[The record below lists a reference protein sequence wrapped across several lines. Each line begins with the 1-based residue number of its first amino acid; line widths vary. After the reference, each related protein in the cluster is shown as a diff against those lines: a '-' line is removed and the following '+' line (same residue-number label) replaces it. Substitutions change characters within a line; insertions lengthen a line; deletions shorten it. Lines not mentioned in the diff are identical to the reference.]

1 MKYREREKRVL
12 DTPEAK
18 KIFKACHRFLT
29 HDYPKT
35 PRQVLSELAETTD
48 PELEADRYGQ
58 GDLIA
63 RFESEVATLLGK
75 EAAVFIPSG
84 TMCQQIALRIWAGRR
99 GTSNVAFHPKSH
111 LETHEEKAYQ
121 RLHGLNGILVGSAE
135 RLLTLGDLKAIA
147 EPVGALLIELPQR
160 DLGGQLPGW
169 EALNEVIAWARERAI
184 PTHLD
189 GARLWECRPFYGRE
203 YAEIARLFDSVYVSF
218 YKILGGIAGSILAG
232 PADVI
237 AESRIWQRRHGGNL
251 IHLYPFVLSAQKGLR
266 ERLGRMEAYH
276 AKAKEIAALLAPFA
290 QIEIVPNPPQTN
302 MMHLFIRGERDTLEA
317 AALDVAQETGT
328 WLFYRLAPTV
338 LPGFTMFELTVG
350 EATLDLSGKEI
361 VALFQLLLSRVNA
374 SWRATNIGA

>member
-1 MKYREREKRVL
+1 MIMVRLHEALERKKHVLL

-18 KIFKACHRFLT
+18 EIFKACHRFLT

-75 EAAVFIPSG
+75 EAAVFMPSG
-84 TMCQQIALRIWAGRR
+84 TMCQQIALRIWAQRR

-135 RLLTLGDLKAIA
+135 RLLTLDDLKAIA

-160 DLGGQLPGW
+160 DLGGQLPSW
-169 EALNEVIAWARERAI
+169 EALNEVIEWARERAI

-203 YAEIARLFDSVYVSF
+203 YAEIAQLFDSVYVSF

-276 AKAKEIAALLAPFA
+276 AKAKEIAALLAPFS

-302 MMHLFIRGERDTLEA
+302 MMQLFMRGERDTLEA
-317 AALDVAQETGT
+317 AALHVAQETGT
-328 WLFYRLAPTV
+328 WLFYRLAPTL

-361 VALFQLLLSRVNA
+361 VALFQILFSRVHA
-374 SWRATNIGA
+374 

>member
-1 MKYREREKRVL
+1 MKHWERKKYVLL

-18 KIFKACHRFLT
+18 EICKACHRFLT

-35 PRQVLSELAETTD
+35 PRQVLSELAETID

-58 GDLIA
+58 GDLIT

-75 EAAVFIPSG
+75 EAAVFMPSG

-99 GTSNVAFHPKSH
+99 GTSNVVFHPKSH

-135 RLLTLGDLKAIA
+135 RLLTLDDLRAIA

-276 AKAKEIAALLAPFA
+276 VKAKEIAALLAPFS
-290 QIEIVPNPPQTN
+290 QIEIVPNPPHTN
-302 MMHLFIRGERDTLEA
+302 MMHLFMRGERDTLEA
-317 AALDVAQETGT
+317 AALHVAQETGT
-328 WLFYRLAPTV
+328 WLFYRLAPT
-338 LPGFTMFELTVG
+338 LLAGFTMCELTVG
-350 EATLDLSGKEI
+350 EATLDLSDKEI
-361 VALFQLLLSRVNA
+361 VALFEM
-374 SWRATNIGA
+374 W

>member
-1 MKYREREKRVL
+1 MQSPLEHHLLQISVAKQIPEVPADTQQNNLGLEVTPFEWGGGMHEIGSSQFSEYRRVECILAIFQQNQLTPYTDGIASLAFHERLATGVLAVMQCVWRRGDRIGVRVHLGSRKERRML

-18 KIFKACHRFLT
+18 KIFKACNRFLT
-29 HDYPKT
+29 HDYPKS
-35 PRQVLSELAETTD
+35 PRQVLSELAEMTD

-58 GDLIA
+58 GEVIT
-63 RFESEVATLLGK
+63 RFEREVAALLGK
-75 EAAVFIPSG
+75 EAAVFMPSG
-84 TMCQQIALRIWAGRR
+84 TMCQQIALRIWAQRR

-135 RLLTLGDLKAIA
+135 RLLTLDDLKAIA

-169 EALNEVIAWARERAI
+169 EALNEVIEWARERAI

-232 PADVI
+232 
-237 AESRIWQRRHGGNL
+237 QR
-251 IHLYPFVLSAQKGLR
+251 
-266 ERLGRMEAYH
+266 
-276 AKAKEIAALLAPFA
+276 
-290 QIEIVPNPPQTN
+290 T
-302 MMHLFIRGERDTLEA
+302 
-317 AALDVAQETGT
+317 
-328 WLFYRLAPTV
+328 
-338 LPGFTMFELTVG
+338 
-350 EATLDLSGKEI
+350 
-361 VALFQLLLSRVNA
+361 
-374 SWRATNIGA
+374 